1 MISDANR
8 KRSTEVNR
16 FTIDGGRG
24 AKGGGGGVGVGGR
37 GGGECCG
44 SINMNET

>member
-16 FTIDGGRG
+16 FTIDRGRG
-24 AKGGGGGVGVGGR
+24 AKGGGGGVGVGEGV
-37 GGGECCG
+37 ENAVDQL
-44 SINMNET
+44 I

>member
-24 AKGGGGGVGVGGR
+24 AKGGGGGVGVGEGV
-37 GGGECCG
+37 ENAVDQL
-44 SINMNET
+44 I